1 MSRGPDDEDIGAS
14 PPRRPRPPGDPRQRP
29 AGKAQR
35 APAGNDS
42 GPSTFRPNPAY
53 PEGSARTG
61 SGQKTRSASPG
72 TESAE
77 PLAPAANWWER
88 IFFGSVSS
96 GQLAQF
102 CRQFASYLHAGVDYN
117 RTLSSL
123 EKQFARSPLGPAV
136 GRMRQAIKGG
146 STLEE
151 AMAREPRIFSTMFL
165 SMIRVAEA
173 RGGVPETLRMMGNHY
188 EARQR
193 LIRQARSAMIYPVI
207 VLILAGGVVALI
219 TIVLLPMFAEMLR
232 DINRK
237 ATLPLPSRALLAFS
251 DFVRGWGQLLIP
263 LVLIGTP
270 LLIYRFYKTAA
281 GKATLDRW
289 F

>member
-1 MSRGPDDEDIGAS
+1 MKTLV
-14 PPRRPRPPGDPRQRP
+14 RPRPGGLAHPATRPDGPPPRL
-29 AGKAQR
+29 R
-35 APAGNDS
+35 ARRRTTDEA
-42 GPSTFRPNPAY
+42 STFRPNPGRPA
-53 PEGSARTG
+53 ARPAPG
-61 SGQKTRSASPG
+61 SGKKARGPVAG
-72 TESAE
+72 TESEAE

-88 IFFGSVSS
+88 IFFGTVSS

-123 EKQFARSPLGPAV
+123 QKQFARSPLGPAV
-136 GRMRQAIKGG
+136 GRMHQAIKAG

-193 LIRQARSAMIYPVI
+193 LIRQARSAMIYPII
-207 VLILAGGVVALI
+207 VLVAAGGVVALI

-237 ATLPLPSRALLAFS
+237 ADAPLAQPRPAGLQRVRPRVGPAADSRGPHRHAVPDLSGSTRRPRA
-251 DFVRGWGQLLIP
+251 RPRW
-263 LVLIGTP
+263 
-270 LLIYRFYKTAA
+270 TACS
-281 GKATLDRW
+281 
-289 F
+289 